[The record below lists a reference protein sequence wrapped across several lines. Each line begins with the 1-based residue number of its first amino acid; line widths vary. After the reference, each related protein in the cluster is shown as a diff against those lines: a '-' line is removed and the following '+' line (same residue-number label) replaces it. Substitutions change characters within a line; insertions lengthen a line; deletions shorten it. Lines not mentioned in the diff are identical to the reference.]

1 MIRGKHDL
9 AKPGTLRL
17 VPADRRSAE
26 LRSDYDA
33 MKEMIFGKAVDFGE
47 IVAGLKA
54 LEAEINA

>member
-1 MIRGKHDL
+1 
-9 AKPGTLRL
+9 L
-17 VPADRRSAE
+17 VPSDRRLAE

-33 MKEMIFGKAVDFGE
+33 MKEMIFGKAVDFDE